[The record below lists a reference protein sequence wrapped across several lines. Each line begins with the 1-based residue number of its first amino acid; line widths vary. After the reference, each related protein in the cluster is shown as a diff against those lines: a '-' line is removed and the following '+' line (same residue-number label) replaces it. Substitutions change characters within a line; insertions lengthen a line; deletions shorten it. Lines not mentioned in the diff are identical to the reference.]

1 MCVCVCVCVCRLPWQ
16 CLIVDEGHRLK
27 NSSSVLYRQLKE
39 VRLDILLL
47 MTLHVTRGP
56 QLRVPFS
63 LLLTGTPV
71 QNNLTE
77 LYSLLSFVAP
87 DVFPE
92 SRLEAF
98 VQHYNDVTG

>member
-1 MCVCVCVCVCRLPWQ
+1 MCVCVCVSRLPWQ

-39 VRLDILLL
+39 VG
-47 MTLHVTRGP
+47 LHYYIADDSTHGP

-77 LYSLLSFVAP
+77 LYSLLLFVAP